1 MVTYFLGTDTKVKI
15 TSRQVY
21 ASYKSKHNIKGPIPV
36 LFAEDETVVKKYVRW
51 VEKSDT
57 LVRFYGKKEHKC
69 QSHFLVTISEGVTR
83 YNIIYIK
90 F

>member
-1 MVTYFLGTDTKVKI
+1 MVTYFIGTYTKVKI

-36 LFAEDETVVKKYVRW
+36 LFVEDETVVKKYVKW

-57 LVRFYGKKEHKC
+57 LVGVCGKKEEHKC
-69 QSHFLVTISEGVTR
+69 QSHFLVKFGEGVVG
-83 YNIIYIK
+83 YDIITNT
-90 F
+90 